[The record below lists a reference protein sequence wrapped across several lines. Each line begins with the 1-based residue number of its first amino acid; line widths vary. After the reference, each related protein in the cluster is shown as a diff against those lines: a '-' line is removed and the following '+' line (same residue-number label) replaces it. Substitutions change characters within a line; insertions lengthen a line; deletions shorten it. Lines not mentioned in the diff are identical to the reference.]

1 MKLELK
7 KIVVNSETDFIEDEV
22 EKVLANITI
31 VADLVGN
38 NYTREV
44 PIYIGVVSLNSDRG
58 DEMDAQRQ
66 AACENL
72 INKF

>member
-7 KIVVNSETDFIEDEV
+7 KIVVNSETDFIENDI

-31 VADLVGN
+31 VADLVGAN
-38 NYTREV
+38 NTQEV
-44 PIYIGVVSLNSDRG
+44 PISIEVVSLNSDRG

-72 INKF
+72 INNF

>member
-7 KIVVNSETDFIEDEV
+7 KILVNSETDFIEDGV

-31 VADLVGN
+31 VADLVGAKN
-38 NYTREV
+38 TQEV
-44 PIYIGVVSLNSDRG
+44 PISIEVVSLNSDRG
-58 DEMDAQRQ
+58 TEMDAQRQ

-72 INKF
+72 INNF

>member
-7 KIVVNSETDFIEDEV
+7 KILVNSETDFIENDI

-31 VADLVGN
+31 VADLVGAN
-38 NYTREV
+38 NTQEV
-44 PIYIGVVSLNSDRG
+44 PISIEVVSLNSDTG
-58 DEMDAQRQ
+58 KDMDTQRL

-72 INKF
+72 INNF

>member
-7 KIVVNSETDFIEDEV
+7 KILVNSETDFIENDI

-31 VADLVGN
+31 VADLVGAN
-38 NYTREV
+38 NTQEV
-44 PIYIGVVSLNSDRG
+44 PIYIEVVSLNSDRG

>member
-38 NYTREV
+38 NNTREV
-44 PIYIGVVSLNSDRG
+44 PIYIEVVSLNSDRG
-58 DEMDAQRQ
+58 DEMDAQRL

-72 INKF
+72 LNNF